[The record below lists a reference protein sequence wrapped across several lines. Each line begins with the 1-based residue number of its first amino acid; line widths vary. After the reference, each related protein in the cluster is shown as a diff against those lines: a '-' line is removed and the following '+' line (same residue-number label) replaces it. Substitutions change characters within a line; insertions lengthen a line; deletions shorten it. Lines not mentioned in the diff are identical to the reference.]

1 MTTRVLS
8 TRSDPEL
15 DELPAQKGA
24 VLAAFAAACSLA
36 IGSAV
41 GANASVLVPLAAAPL
56 WLLLPWLGRRAP
68 VALAVVVPSFAYA
81 MTMLSVRV
89 FQLPCEPGSTGIGP
103 FAFGEHPVFWRAGL
117 PWPGVEG
124 SDHGCAMD
132 RVPFTSGVDAL
143 LVDFGCWALL
153 GWWWLRSRRAA
164 TLQGLRWPLCVAAT
178 LCGLSGAWQLVVM
191 FD

>member
-1 MTTRVLS
+1 MTTHVS
-8 TRSDPEL
+8 TRSAPEL
-15 DELPAQKGA
+15 DELPTQKGA
-24 VLAAFAAACSLA
+24 VRAAFAVACSLA

-68 VALAVVVPSFAYA
+68 VALAVVVPSFAYG

-89 FQLPCEPGSTGIGP
+89 FQLPCEPGFTAIGP
-103 FAFGEHPVFWRAGL
+103 FAFGEHPVCWRAGL

-124 SDHGCAMD
+124 SDHACAMD
-132 RVPFTSGVDAL
+132 RVPFSRGVDAL
-143 LVDFGCWALL
+143 LVNFGSWALL
-153 GWWWLRSRRAA
+153 GWVWLRRRRAA
-164 TLQGLRWPLCVAAT
+164 TLEAWRWPLCVVAT